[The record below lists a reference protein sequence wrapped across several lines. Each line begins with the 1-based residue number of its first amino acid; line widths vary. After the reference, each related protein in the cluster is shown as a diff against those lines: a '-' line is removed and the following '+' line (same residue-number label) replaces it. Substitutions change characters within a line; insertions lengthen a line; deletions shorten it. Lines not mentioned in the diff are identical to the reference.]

1 MRPDLTK
8 AVDRPCVGRP
18 ARYNTQPFGEKAGIS
33 SLLLMLSHRPAGFS
47 RKKQQK
53 TERGIPVPKVA
64 IAKTTGLVRRILA
77 PAMLGA
83 MLPVLSLLASADAE
97 AQTEFTPAQVTV
109 HISVRIRETET
120 LPPAS
125 PFDYVGTYGMSATY
139 TALTAC
145 IATGESSGETMQLNR
160 QLNCVAHPSGL
171 ADDPRPDFLGGE
183 PDYRASGLCHSM
195 GGDVGLKE
203 RRETCS
209 NIDEADTFCF
219 VGAPEVFPCQ
229 GLYKNVLRCNY
240 YNRPALNP
248 FVCKAQCREGDFA
261 CGRGCWRADIEPVI
275 EIFPIAP
282 GHEGAIFWAGT
293 TPKIGEAQLTSLSS
307 DFTVGIVDRLASRYG
322 AAAQVLSAPLPAR
335 SAHAGTLRAD
345 FSCGGLANAPAS
357 AEWAFTVTV
366 LAAPPTATLYYESGA
381 GTGGGGSVT
390 INGIASPRF
399 SPGSATLFR
408 VGEGGEVLLASPR
421 PASGESRT
429 LTVLAHS
436 PREFWGEMR
445 LTVQAEFRHP
455 FHPDLGAGHCKV
467 PDNQAQVRR
476 NEGCS
481 GSGYCEA
488 LDKPMFDALKTQDGI
503 KSDSDFCRAL
513 RNGADV
519 NVLDDGVYPMAIAAT
534 LNRTDIGE
542 VLTLSGATIHSNE
555 AEYGDALNYAAYAG
569 SEKFARWLI
578 VTVGASVNAQSGSG
592 NKYAP
597 VHMLGLRNFG
607 NARDSAEVARL
618 LTLHNA
624 DLDAEVASGPKE
636 GYRYASF
643 LTDSRTSGEPDYGA
657 LSVLVSAGVNLAYG
671 HPSGEDDSLYP
682 LDRAAKHNL
691 ANVARVM
698 LTRGN
703 GIVNAV
709 NGNGTTP
716 IFHARTL
723 AMVNLLISAGG
734 DAHFIAHTSPHT
746 PLDAMLENHFYNP
759 DGDLYRALSHLADN
773 ERVLCLAAFS
783 NPNALEVARCPN
795 QPSCE
800 LPVRPT
806 SDDPLFTSLCT
817 RECPPGYGGGSW
829 NCERPV
835 SNILGPSGVEDYT
848 LQQREQ
854 INCRD
859 SAKLSPNLFCLLR

>member
-1 MRPDLTK
+1 MP
-8 AVDRPCVGRP
+8 
-18 ARYNTQPFGEKAGIS
+18 
-33 SLLLMLSHRPAGFS
+33 
-47 RKKQQK
+47 K
-53 TERGIPVPKVA
+53 TA

-83 MLPVLSLLASADAE
+83 MLPLLSLLASADAE
-97 AQTEFTPAQVTV
+97 AQTKFTPAQVTV

-183 PDYRASGLCHSM
+183 PDYRASGLCRSM

-219 VGAPEVFPCQ
+219 VGAPEVFPCR

-282 GHEGAIFWAGT
+282 GHEGAVFWAGT

-322 AAAQVLSAPLPAR
+322 AAAQVLSAPLPAG

-381 GTGGGGSVT
+381 GTGGGGRVT

-455 FHPDLGAGHCKV
+455 FHPDLGEGHCKV

-519 NVLDDGVYPMAIAAT
+519 NVFHDGVYPMAIAAT
-534 LNRTDIGE
+534 LNRFDIGE
-542 VLTLSGATIHSNE
+542 VLTLSGATIHSDD

-569 SEKFARWLI
+569 SDEFARWLI
-578 VTVGASVNAQSGSG
+578 ATVGASVNAQSGSG

-597 VHMLGLRNFG
+597 VHMLGLRNLSDSG
-607 NARDSAEVARL
+607 DSAEFARL

-624 DLDAEVASGPKE
+624 DLDAEVASGPNA

-643 LTDSRTSGEPDYGA
+643 LTNPRLSGEPDYRA

-671 HPSGEDDSLYP
+671 HPLGEEDTFLYP
-682 LDRAAKHNL
+682 LDRAVKRNHPE
-691 ANVARVM
+691 VARVM

-703 GIVNAV
+703 DIVNAV
-709 NGNGTTP
+709 NDNGTTP

-723 AMVNLLISAGG
+723 EMVNLLIDAGA
-734 DAHFIAHTSPHT
+734 DVNLIAQTSPDPTT
-746 PLDAMLENHFYNP
+746 PLDAMLNDYYPDNP
-759 DGDLYRALSHLADN
+759 DGGLLQAIDRLKVSREAQ
-773 ERVLCLAAFS
+773 CLATYS
-783 NPNALEVARCPN
+783 NYRPAAVVNLCPN
-795 QPSCE
+795 EVSCE
-800 LPVRPT
+800 VPYVSHPDERLLD
-806 SDDPLFTSLCT
+806 SNCT
-817 RECPPGYGGGSW
+817 LECPAGYGGVPW
-829 NCERPV
+829 PCPV
-835 SNILGPSGVEDYT
+835 EAEDILDPSGAVDYAEWPSIQT
-848 LQQREQ
+848 GCQDR
-854 INCRD
+854 
-859 SAKLSPNLFCLLR
+859 AKSQLFCLSR

>member
-1 MRPDLTK
+1 
-8 AVDRPCVGRP
+8 
-18 ARYNTQPFGEKAGIS
+18 
-33 SLLLMLSHRPAGFS
+33 ML
-47 RKKQQK
+47 Q
-53 TERGIPVPKVA
+53 TL
-64 IAKTTGLVRRILA
+64 IAKAIGLVRRILA
-77 PAMLGA
+77 PVMLGA

-183 PDYRASGLCHSM
+183 PDYRASGLCRRM

-219 VGAPEVFPCQ
+219 VGAPEVFPCR

-261 CGRGCWRADIEPVI
+261 CGRGCWRAEIEPLI

-282 GHEGAIFWAGT
+282 GHKGAIFWAGT

-322 AAAQVLSAPLPAR
+322 AAAQVLSAPLPAG

-366 LAAPPTATLYYESGA
+366 LAAQPTATLYFESGA

-455 FHPDLGAGHCKV
+455 FHPDLGEGHCKV
-467 PDNQAQVRR
+467 PDDNLHRR
-476 NEGCS
+476 IRANAACPGA
-481 GSGYCEA
+481 GYCET
-488 LDKPMFDALKTQDGI
+488 LDKPMFDALRNSDGV
-503 KSDSDFCRAL
+503 KSDSDLCRAL

-534 LNRTDIGE
+534 LNRIDIGE
-542 VLTLSGATIHSNE
+542 VLTLSGATIHSDD

-607 NARDSAEVARL
+607 DARDSAEFARL

-643 LTDSRTSGEPDYGA
+643 LTDPRTSGEPDYGA
-657 LSVLVSAGVNLAYG
+657 LSVLVSAGVNLTYG
-671 HPSGEDDSLYP
+671 HPLGAEDTFLYP

-709 NGNGTTP
+709 NDNGTTP
-716 IFHARTL
+716 IFQARTSE
-723 AMVNLLISAGG
+723 MVNLLIAAG
-734 DAHFIAHTSPHT
+734 ANVNLIAQTSPDPTT
-746 PLDAMLENHFYNP
+746 PLDAMLNDYYPGHSGGDLLQAINRLKRSGEAQCLATYSNYRPAAVVDLCPNEVLCEAPDVSNP
-759 DGDLYRALSHLADN
+759 DVTDFDSYCTLACP
-773 ERVLCLAAFS
+773 VCAA
-783 NPNALEVARCPN
+783 
-795 QPSCE
+795 
-800 LPVRPT
+800 
-806 SDDPLFTSLCT
+806 
-817 RECPPGYGGGSW
+817 CPPGYGGVAWFCPVDHPNIRDDSGGVNNVVW
-829 NCERPV
+829 FQLKTGCEDLAE
-835 SNILGPSGVEDYT
+835 S
-848 LQQREQ
+848 Q
-854 INCRD
+854 
-859 SAKLSPNLFCLLR
+859 LSCLPR

>member
-1 MRPDLTK
+1 
-8 AVDRPCVGRP
+8 
-18 ARYNTQPFGEKAGIS
+18 
-33 SLLLMLSHRPAGFS
+33 MLQTLIA
-47 RKKQQK
+47 K
-53 TERGIPVPKVA
+53 A
-64 IAKTTGLVRRILA
+64 IALVRRILA

-83 MLPVLSLLASADAE
+83 MLPLLSLFASADAE

-183 PDYRASGLCHSM
+183 PDYRASGLCRRM

-261 CGRGCWRADIEPVI
+261 CGRGCWRVEIEPVI

-282 GHEGAIFWAGT
+282 GHEGAVFWAGT

-322 AAAQVLSAPLPAR
+322 AAAQVLSAPLPAG

-345 FSCGGLANAPAS
+345 FSCGGLANAPTS

-366 LAAPPTATLYYESGA
+366 LAAQPTATLYFESGA
-381 GTGGGGSVT
+381 GTGGGGRVT

-429 LTVLAHS
+429 LTVLAYS
-436 PREFWGEMR
+436 LREFWGMMR

-455 FHPDLGAGHCKV
+455 FHPDLGEGHCKV
-467 PDNQAQVRR
+467 PDDNLHRR
-476 NEGCS
+476 IRANAACP
-481 GSGYCEA
+481 GSGYCET
-488 LDKPMFDALKTQDGI
+488 LDKPMFDALRNSDGV
-503 KSDSDFCRAL
+503 KSDSDLCRAL

-519 NVLDDGVYPMAIAAT
+519 NVFHDGVYPMAIAAT
-534 LNRTDIGE
+534 LNRFDIGE
-542 VLTLSGATIHSNE
+542 VLTLSGATIHSDA

-569 SEKFARWLI
+569 SEEFARWLI

-607 NARDSAEVARL
+607 DGGDSAEFARL

-624 DLDAEVASGPKE
+624 DLDAEVASGPNAE
-636 GYRYASF
+636 YRYASF
-643 LTDSRTSGEPDYGA
+643 LTNPRLSGEPDYRA

-671 HPSGEDDSLYP
+671 HRLREEDTHLYP
-682 LDRAAKHNL
+682 LDRAAKHNH

-709 NGNGTTP
+709 NDNRTTP

-723 AMVNLLISAGG
+723 EMVNLLIDAGA
-734 DAHFIAHTSPHT
+734 DVNLIAQTSPDPTT
-746 PLDAMLENHFYNP
+746 PLDAMLNDYYPGHS
-759 DGDLYRALSHLADN
+759 DGNLLQAISRLKRSGEAQCLATYSNNRPAAVVDFCPN
-773 ERVLCLAAFS
+773 EVLCDEPDVSNLDATDFDSYCTLAC
-783 NPNALEVARCPN
+783 PRCAA
-795 QPSCE
+795 
-800 LPVRPT
+800 
-806 SDDPLFTSLCT
+806 
-817 RECPPGYGGGSW
+817 CPPGYGGNFWHCPVNNPNIRDASNELDEGVW
-829 NCERPV
+829 EDERIV
-835 SNILGPSGVEDYT
+835 CQSQAEML
-848 LQQREQ
+848 
-854 INCRD
+854 
-859 SAKLSPNLFCLLR
+859 LSCLPR

>member
-1 MRPDLTK
+1 MP
-8 AVDRPCVGRP
+8 
-18 ARYNTQPFGEKAGIS
+18 
-33 SLLLMLSHRPAGFS
+33 
-47 RKKQQK
+47 K
-53 TERGIPVPKVA
+53 TA
-64 IAKTTGLVRRILA
+64 TAKTIALVRRILA

-171 ADDPRPDFLGGE
+171 ADDPRPDFLSGE
-183 PDYRASGLCHSM
+183 PDYRASGLCRHM

-219 VGAPEVFPCQ
+219 VGAPEVFPCR

-261 CGRGCWRADIEPVI
+261 CGRGCWRAEIEPLI

-282 GHEGAIFWAGT
+282 GHKGAIFWAGT

-322 AAAQVLSAPLPAR
+322 AAAQVLSAPLPAG

-381 GTGGGGSVT
+381 GTGGGETLT
-390 INGIASPRF
+390 INGIPSLVFF
-399 SPGSATLFR
+399 SGDATLFR
-408 VGEGGEVLLASPR
+408 VGVGGEVSLASPR
-421 PASGESRT
+421 PGNGESRT
-429 LTVLAHS
+429 LTVLASS
-436 PREFWGEMR
+436 PRWLLGVMR
-445 LTVQAEFRHP
+445 LTIQAEFRHP
-455 FHPDLGAGHCKV
+455 FHSDLGADHCRV
-467 PDNQAQVRR
+467 PDDNLHRR
-476 NEGCS
+476 IRANAACP
-481 GSGYCEA
+481 GSGYCET
-488 LDKPMFDALKTQDGI
+488 LDKPMFDALRNSDGV
-503 KSDSDFCRAL
+503 KSDSDLCRAL
-513 RNGADV
+513 RNGANV

-534 LNRTDIGE
+534 LNRVDIGE

-555 AEYGDALNYAAYAG
+555 ADYGDALNYAAYAG

-597 VHMLGLRNFG
+597 VHMLGLRNL
-607 NARDSAEVARL
+607 NDSRDSAAVARL

-624 DLDAEVASGPKE
+624 DLDAEVASGPNA

-643 LTDSRTSGEPDYGA
+643 LTNPRLSGEPDYRA

-671 HPSGEDDSLYP
+671 HPLGEEDTFLYP
-682 LDRAAKHNL
+682 LDRAVKRNHPE
-691 ANVARVM
+691 VARVM

-703 GIVNAV
+703 DIVNAV

-723 AMVNLLISAGG
+723 EMVNLLIDAGA
-734 DAHFIAHTSPHT
+734 DVNLIAQTSPDPTT
-746 PLDAMLENHFYNP
+746 PLDAMLNDYYPDHRDENLLQAISRLKRSGEAQCLATYSNYRP
-759 DGDLYRALSHLADN
+759 AAVVDLCPN
-773 ERVLCLAAFS
+773 EVLCREPEYPYYDSRCTLA
-783 NPNALEVARCPN
+783 CPTCGN
-795 QPSCE
+795 
-800 LPVRPT
+800 
-806 SDDPLFTSLCT
+806 
-817 RECPPGYGGGSW
+817 ECPPGYGGVEW
-829 NCERPV
+829 FCPV
-835 SNILGPSGVEDYT
+835 DDSVRDASGGLDDAVWEGEKLICQD
-848 LQQREQ
+848 
-854 INCRD
+854 N
-859 SAKLSPNLFCLLR
+859 AKSQLSCLPR